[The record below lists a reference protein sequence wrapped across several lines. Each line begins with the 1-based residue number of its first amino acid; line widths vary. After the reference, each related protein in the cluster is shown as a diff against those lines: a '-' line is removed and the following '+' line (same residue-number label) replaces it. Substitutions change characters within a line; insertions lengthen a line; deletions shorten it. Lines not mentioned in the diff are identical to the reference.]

1 MGALDDSADV
11 SGDSGSERSEY
22 AAGESNSEPPGVAAS
37 TRRKQV
43 IAVIVCAALLGVV
56 LPPLFSW
63 QSENQQM
70 ALSLANMRRV
80 SNGCLYYAQDWDER
94 MPPPSHHMPDGFTL
108 TWSRLVRPYV
118 MLDEAFSNPANPVK
132 PFHSNLRN
140 PVEDRTVDTS
150 YALNRRLW
158 GQFSSGP
165 FPFGNLEIPEQTALL
180 VEAGRMAADP
190 RHPGLVWS
198 ASPGIAFDLY
208 GDTTDRV
215 LGLSPYP
222 SVHGGQSC
230 VVAADGH
237 GIAVKVLYYGPQDGP
252 HDRLLGRIGENIY
265 DWNGG
270 YANGETDRPAH
281 E

>member
-1 MGALDDSADV
+1 MGALDDS
-11 SGDSGSERSEY
+11 GDAGGESPSERTEY
-22 AAGESNSEPPGVAAS
+22 TVAESNSEPPGVAAA
-37 TRRKQV
+37 TGRKQV
-43 IAVIVCAALLGVV
+43 VAVVACAVSLGIV
-56 LPPLFSW
+56 LPFLFAW
-63 QSENQQM
+63 QSENQQT

-94 MPPPSHHMPDGFTL
+94 MPPPSQHMPDGFAL
-108 TWSRLVRPYV
+108 TWPRLVRPYV

-132 PFHSNLRN
+132 PFHSDLRN
-140 PVEDRTVDTS
+140 PTERRAVDTS

-158 GQFSSGP
+158 GQFSPGP

-180 VEAGRMAADP
+180 VEAGRMDADP
-190 RHPGLVWS
+190 RHPRRVWGASTGL
-198 ASPGIAFDLY
+198 ALDLY
-208 GDTTDRV
+208 GDTTDRI

-222 SVHGGQSC
+222 SVHGGHFC

-237 GIAVKVLYYGPQDGP
+237 GVAVKVLYYGPQDGP

-270 YANGETDRPAH
+270 YGNGETDRPAH